1 METIA
6 SARETPFGDVELR
19 FPFNRDLVE
28 ALKEEIPA
36 RHRRWDAEDKRWL
49 VTDPHTQTAIDLLV
63 ARFPNAETPA
73 TYARPPSVTVVRE
86 KPRRRVITLPPPD
99 VAPAAS
105 PPLEEGADQ
114 LLATIV
120 CPKCHTPYQQP
131 IRVSAVT
138 SAKAAKQT
146 ITPEVVAVCPNC
158 HTLAVVAFHPLATS
172 ASA

>member
-49 VTDPHTQTAIDLLV
+49 VTDPYTQTAIDLLI

-86 KPRRRVITLPPPD
+86 KPRHRVIALPSPD
-99 VAPAAS
+99 VAPVAS
-105 PPLEEGADQ
+105 PPLEEGTDQ
-114 LLATIV
+114 LLATIT
-120 CPKCHTPYQQP
+120 CPKCHTPHTLP
-131 IRVSAVT
+131 IAVSAVT

-146 ITPEVVAVCPNC
+146 ITPELIAVCPSC
-158 HTLAVVAFHPLATS
+158 SALAVVAFHPLPAG